1 MFNVIVLVDEEEEED
16 ADIVIAK
23 KVEDYYPKNKF
34 SDRYEQS
41 TSSESSCINP
51 FTPGIGVQ
59 VISPWHD
66 ISFISNRKV
75 KGAVKKINTRILC
88 DHLIKH
94 PILNITAR
102 ATHPLHLRH
111 PTHRTTVINILLLS
125 RERAFIAEYFTL
137 LASLEY
143 NVQEMHRVQQLAND
157 LVDITV
163 SVKQILFS
171 KE

>member
-41 TSSESSCINP
+41 TSSQSCVNP

-75 KGAVKKINTRILC
+75 KAAVRDINTRILC

-102 ATHPLHLRH
+102 ATHLLDLRH
-111 PTHRTTVINILLLS
+111 PTHTLSLIFYCFQGNELSSPNILRCSPLWNTTCK
-125 RERAFIAEYFTL
+125 RCT
-137 LASLEY
+137 EY
-143 NVQEMHRVQQLAND
+143 NSWQT
-157 LVDITV
+157 I
-163 SVKQILFS
+163 SWILQS
-171 KE
+171 R

>member
-23 KVEDYYPKNKF
+23 KVEDCYPKNKF

-41 TSSESSCINP
+41 TSSQSSCVNP

-59 VISPWHD
+59 VISPWHE

-75 KGAVKKINTRILC
+75 KATVRDINTRILC
-88 DHLIKH
+88 DHLIRH

-102 ATHPLHLRH
+102 ATHPFHLRH
-111 PTHRTTVINILLLS
+111 PTHTLSLIFYCFLGNELSSPNISPCSSLWNTTCK
-125 RERAFIAEYFTL
+125 RCT
-137 LASLEY
+137 EY
-143 NVQEMHRVQQLAND
+143 NSWQTISWISQSR
-157 LVDITV
+157 
-163 SVKQILFS
+163 
-171 KE
+171 

>member
-1 MFNVIVLVDEEEEED
+1 MFNIIVLVDEEEEED

-23 KVEDYYPKNKF
+23 KVEDYYPKNNF

-41 TSSESSCINP
+41 TSSQSSCVNP

-59 VISPWHD
+59 LISPWHD

-75 KGAVKKINTRILC
+75 KSAVKKINTRILC

-111 PTHRTTVINILLLS
+111 PIFYCFLGNELSSPNILRCSPLWNTTCK
-125 RERAFIAEYFTL
+125 RCT
-137 LASLEY
+137 EY
-143 NVQEMHRVQQLAND
+143 NSWQT
-157 LVDITV
+157 I
-163 SVKQILFS
+163 SWILQS
-171 KE
+171 R

>member
-1 MFNVIVLVDEEEEED
+1 MFNIIVLVDEEEEED

-41 TSSESSCINP
+41 TSSQSSSVNP
-51 FTPGIGVQ
+51 FTPGTG
-59 VISPWHD
+59 SPWHD

-75 KGAVKKINTRILC
+75 KATVRDINSRILC
-88 DHLIKH
+88 EHLIKH

-102 ATHPLHLRH
+102 ATHPLHLRY

-137 LASLEY
+137 LVSLEY

-163 SVKQILFS
+163 SVKQILFF
-171 KE
+171 

>member
-34 SDRYEQS
+34 SDRYEQG
-41 TSSESSCINP
+41 TSSQSSCVNP

-59 VISPWHD
+59 VISSWHD

-75 KGAVKKINTRILC
+75 KATVKDINARILC

>member
-1 MFNVIVLVDEEEEED
+1 M
-16 ADIVIAK
+16 
-23 KVEDYYPKNKF
+23 
-34 SDRYEQS
+34 
-41 TSSESSCINP
+41 
-51 FTPGIGVQ
+51 
-59 VISPWHD
+59 ISPWHD
-66 ISFISNRKV
+66 TSFISNRKV
-75 KGAVKKINTRILC
+75 KAAVKKINTRILC
-88 DHLIKH
+88 DH
-94 PILNITAR
+94 LNITAR

-163 SVKQILFS
+163 SVKQILFP
-171 KE
+171 K